1 MEDFQLFRRHRPGR
15 LGGGV
20 ALYIRE
26 RLDCMVIDVRDDV
39 AGSFWIR
46 IKETGN
52 KVEVV
57 LGVYCLLPTQDS
69 SIDEL

>member
-1 MEDFQLFRRHRPGR
+1 M
-15 LGGGV
+15 
-20 ALYIRE
+20 YIRE